1 MEKIKRRS
9 KKDLN
14 GREYACSCGK
24 KYLSYPALYT
34 HIKTKHDG
42 ITPERVAKKN
52 LNCNQAFEEFLK
64 EKQEEKYQNTIQNL
78 KMCLNARGFQMDNE
92 SNDAEYCSV
101 KTPKNIPKIFNYFL
115 IKYLPA
121 RVGDYDLSLITAVVE
136 EFSA

>member
-101 KTPKNIPKIFNYFL
+101 KTPKNIS
-115 IKYLPA
+115 
-121 RVGDYDLSLITAVVE
+121 V
-136 EFSA
+136 